1 MPSSPWLALTWGVR
15 WISTPSTATA
25 VAFAVVTSILFL
37 RARQHYLA
45 LPLLPAVP
53 PGETPTDCMVVIPAR
68 NEEGVV
74 GGAVRSF
81 PPDTVIVVDDHSTDR
96 TAEEAREAGAG
107 VLEAPPLIKGALG
120 KANACMAGA
129 RILKSRWILF
139 ADADTRYQKGFLDSV
154 VQCADDSGLALLSIH
169 LTPRP
174 ESLAEHLFE
183 PYAAAL
189 FFSGASLQQD
199 PAAIFN
205 GQCIL
210 ARREAYEFIGGHAAV
225 WKYLAEDVKLA
236 LLAQRHRL
244 SFAVARA
251 ADQGHVRSYAGWRGA
266 WSGIERNAF
275 RFVQV
280 NPWTSLTILLTALC
294 AAMWLPLAVWLWLT
308 GHRTLP
314 WLLVLLVLVQLRP
327 WYGNRFSV
335 LLAPLA
341 VYAALPLLL
350 HGLISALADR
360 HIEWK
365 GRTVKA
371 T

>member
-1 MPSSPWLALTWGVR
+1 
-15 WISTPSTATA
+15 
-25 VAFAVVTSILFL
+25 
-37 RARQHYLA
+37 
-45 LPLLPAVP
+45 
-53 PGETPTDCMVVIPAR
+53 MVVIPAR

-74 GGAVRSF
+74 GGAVQSF
-81 PPDTVIVVDDHSTDR
+81 PPDTVIVVDDRSTDR

-107 VLEAPPLIKGALG
+107 VVEAPPLAKGALG

-129 RILKSRWILF
+129 KILTSRWILF
-139 ADADTRYQKGFLDSV
+139 ADADTRYQKDFLNSA
-154 VQCADDSGLALLSIH
+154 VQCADDAGLALLSVH

-174 ESLAEHLFE
+174 ETLAEHLLE

-210 ARREAYEFIGGHAAV
+210 ARRVAYEFIGGHAAV

-236 LLAQRHRL
+236 LLAQRHRMG
-244 SFAVARA
+244 FAVARA
-251 ADQGHVRSYAGWRGA
+251 ADLGHVRSYAGWKGA

-294 AAMWLPLAVWLWLT
+294 AALWLPLAAWLWFT
-308 GHRTLP
+308 GHRVAPAVLVF
-314 WLLVLLVLVQLRP
+314 LVLLQLRP
-327 WYGNRFSV
+327 WYGNGLRV

-341 VYAALPLLL
+341 VYAALPILV
-350 HGLISALADR
+350 HGLISALANR
-360 HIEWK
+360 PIEWK
-365 GRTVKA
+365 GRTVRA